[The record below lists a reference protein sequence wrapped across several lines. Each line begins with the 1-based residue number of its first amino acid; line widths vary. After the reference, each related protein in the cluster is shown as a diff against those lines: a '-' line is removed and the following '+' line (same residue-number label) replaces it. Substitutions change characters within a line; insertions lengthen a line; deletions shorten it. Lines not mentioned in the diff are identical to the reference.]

1 MSLRIT
7 TFFANSKVVIA
18 AGSAL
23 MISLMVGVTIIGL
36 TDMSNINHS
45 LETIS
50 QQHNARVD
58 LLVSMRR
65 IVRERSLAMY
75 AIYLTKDPFEKDDE
89 FMYFNA
95 LAENFITLRYRLE
108 AMGLLPEQTPVFQH
122 ALALIRR
129 SAPLQS
135 GLVNQMLDG
144 QATDVYALMSGIDLP
159 LEKEILA
166 TFDELVNLERQA
178 SNAAVQSGKDQY
190 QQAYRF
196 MVALGALMTFTAAFI
211 AFLVVRRTS
220 VIERDLARAKEY
232 AEVTLHA
239 LGEAVLTADA
249 DGKVMYLNPAAERLT
264 GWTSAQ
270 AQGKPLQRIY
280 SLKDELTLAP
290 IHHPALSGQIHGL
303 VAGLR
308 QHAILTN
315 RNNDQFTVCD
325 LASPMCTEQGEV
337 FGTVVIFRDVTQE
350 RLLSHQLS
358 WQASH
363 DSLTGLLNRNEFEVT
378 LNHLIQ
384 DAKISDKHHALMYMD
399 LDQFKLVNDTC
410 GHFAGDELLKQVAQL
425 LLGKIRESDTLAR
438 LGGDEFGLILEGC
451 QLERATNIAK
461 QLLDMVQDFRF
472 VWQDKTFT
480 IGMSIGLVAINR
492 NSKDLVSTL
501 SAADAACFI
510 AKDKGRNRVWV
521 HHIDDD
527 DVVQHKGEMEWV
539 SRLNEALDKSRF
551 ELYVQHVKPIKHD
564 NDGVYH
570 ELLLRLR
577 QSDGTLI
584 SPMAFIPAAERYGLM
599 TAIDRWVIRYAF
611 QWLSQY
617 STSQYSTS
625 QYEASQHGGSQNSAA
640 AQNSDIYAINISGQS
655 LADPQFLTY
664 CIHESQRASINPRQ
678 VCLEITETAAI
689 ANWSHAKQ
697 LFASLKELEFKFA
710 LDDFGSGM
718 ASFAYLKYLPLD
730 YIKIDGSFVK
740 DMLDD
745 PMDKTLVQM
754 INEIGHVMQLKT
766 VAEYVE
772 NDAIVQLLQQMGVD
786 YAQGF
791 GIHQPV
797 PLAPALVAEKLA

>member
-7 TFFANSKVVIA
+7 TIFTNSKVVIA

-23 MISLMVGVTIIGL
+23 MIALMVSLTIIGL
-36 TDMSNINHS
+36 SDMSSINQS

-50 QQHNARVD
+50 QKHNARVD

-75 AIYLTKDPFEKDDE
+75 AIYLTNDPFKKDEE
-89 FMYFNA
+89 FMYFNG
-95 LAENFITLRYRLE
+95 LAENFIKLRTRLE
-108 AMGLLPEQTPVFQH
+108 TMGMLSQQTPVYQH

-135 GLVNQMLDG
+135 GLVNQMIEG

-166 TFDELVNLERQA
+166 TFDELVNLERRA
-178 SNAAVQSGKDQY
+178 SEAAVQSGKQQY
-190 QQAYRF
+190 QQAYHF
-196 MVALGALMTFTAAFI
+196 MVALGVLMTLTAAFI
-211 AFLVVRRTS
+211 AFLVIRRTS
-220 VIERDLARAKEY
+220 DIEKDLARAKEY

-249 DGKVMYLNPAAERLT
+249 QGKVVYLNPAAERLT
-264 GWTSAQ
+264 GWSSTE
-270 AQGKPLQRIY
+270 AQGKPLERIY
-280 SLKDELTLAP
+280 SLKDEVTHVP

-303 VAGLR
+303 VAGLK

-315 RNNDQFTVCD
+315 RNNDKFTVCD
-325 LASPMCTEQGEV
+325 LASPMCTERGEV

-363 DSLTGLLNRNEFEVT
+363 DALTGLLNRNEFEVT

-384 DAKISDKHHALMYMD
+384 DAKFSEKHHALMYMD

-410 GHFAGDELLKQVAQL
+410 GHFAGDELLKQLAYL

-451 QLERATNIAK
+451 YLERASEIARH
-461 QLLDMVQDFRF
+461 LLETVQDFRF

-480 IGMSIGLVAINR
+480 IGISIGLVAVNR

-510 AKDKGRNRVWV
+510 AKDKGRNRVWI

-527 DVVQHKGEMEWV
+527 DVVQHKGEMEWA
-539 SRLNEALDKSRF
+539 SRLNEALDKNRF
-551 ELYVQHVKPIKHD
+551 ELFVQHVKPIHH
-564 NDGVYH
+564 NAQTMYH
-570 ELLLRLR
+570 EILLRLR
-577 QSDGTLI
+577 QHDGSLV

-599 TAIDRWVIRYAF
+599 TAIDRWVIRCAF

-617 STSQYSTS
+617 QK
-625 QYEASQHGGSQNSAA
+625 EDDNP
-640 AQNSDIYAINISGQS
+640 DIYAINISGQS
-655 LADPQFLTY
+655 LADPQFLKY
-664 CIHESQRASINPRQ
+664 CVNEYQRAAIDPGQ

-697 LFASLKELEFKFA
+697 LFDGLKDIGFKFA

-730 YIKIDGSFVK
+730 YIKIDGSFVR

-754 INEIGHVMQLKT
+754 INEIGHVMNLKT

-772 NDAIVQLLQQMGVD
+772 NESVLQLLQQMGVD

-797 PLAPALVAEKLA
+797 PLKPALGTEKLA

>member
-1 MSLRIT
+1 
-7 TFFANSKVVIA
+7 
-18 AGSAL
+18 
-23 MISLMVGVTIIGL
+23 
-36 TDMSNINHS
+36 
-45 LETIS
+45 
-50 QQHNARVD
+50 
-58 LLVSMRR
+58 
-65 IVRERSLAMY
+65 
-75 AIYLTKDPFEKDDE
+75 
-89 FMYFNA
+89 
-95 LAENFITLRYRLE
+95 
-108 AMGLLPEQTPVFQH
+108 
-122 ALALIRR
+122 
-129 SAPLQS
+129 
-135 GLVNQMLDG
+135 
-144 QATDVYALMSGIDLP
+144 
-159 LEKEILA
+159 
-166 TFDELVNLERQA
+166 
-178 SNAAVQSGKDQY
+178 VQSGKQEY

-196 MVALGALMTFTAAFI
+196 MIALGILVTLTAGFI

-220 VIERDLARAKEY
+220 IIERALARSKEY

-239 LGEAVLTADA
+239 LGEAVVTADA
-249 DGKVMYLNPAAERLT
+249 AGQVVYLNPAAERLT
-264 GWTSAQ
+264 GWSSAE
-270 AQGKPLQRIY
+270 AQGQPLDRIY
-280 SLKDELTLAP
+280 SLKDEVTLDP

-303 VAGLR
+303 VAGMK
-308 QHAILTN
+308 QHAVLTN

-325 LASPMCTEQGEV
+325 LASPMCTDQGEV

-363 DSLTGLLNRNEFEVT
+363 DALTNLLNRNEFELT

-384 DAKISDKHHALMYMD
+384 DAKVSDKHHALIYMD

-410 GHFAGDELLKQVAQL
+410 GHIAGDELLKHVAHL

-451 QLERATNIAK
+451 QLDQATNIAH
-461 QLLDMVQDFRF
+461 QLLDTVQDFRF

-480 IGMSIGLVAINR
+480 IGISIGLVAVNR
-492 NSKDLVSTL
+492 HSKDMVSTL

-510 AKDKGRNRVWV
+510 AKDKGRNRVWI

-551 ELYVQHVKPIKHD
+551 ELFVQHVKPIKNSD
-564 NDGVYH
+564 ENAYK
-570 ELLLRLR
+570 EILLRLR
-577 QSDGTLI
+577 QSDGTVI

-611 QWLSQY
+611 QWLSQCKL
-617 STSQYSTS
+617 SEQTP
-625 QYEASQHGGSQNSAA
+625 
-640 AQNSDIYAINISGQS
+640 DIYAINISGQS

-664 CIHESQRASINPRQ
+664 CINEYQRAAISPGH

-689 ANWSHAKQ
+689 ANWTHAKQ
-697 LFASLKELEFKFA
+697 LFAGLKEMGFKFA

-730 YIKIDGSFVK
+730 FIKIDGSFVK
-740 DMLDD
+740 DMLHD

-754 INEIGHVMQLKT
+754 INEIGHVMKLKT
-766 VAEYVE
+766 IAEYVE
-772 NDAIVQLLQQMGVD
+772 NESTLQLLHLMGVD

-791 GIHQPV
+791 CIHKPA
-797 PLAPALVAEKLA
+797 PLKPAFVVEKLA